1 MSSDNRMVFTKD
13 NIDTY
18 LKALAKEYRKLGGR
32 KLPAEIVL
40 IGGASILINYGFRR
54 MTTDIDALIQSAS
67 TMKEAIDHVGDMY
80 GLPRGWLNEDFKRTA
95 SYTPKLIQHSDYY
108 KTFYGVLTVRSVS
121 GEYLIAMK
129 LRAGRQYKNDLSDIL
144 GILAAHDRLKRPLT
158 MNMIET
164 AVTNL
169 YGSWEEIPD
178 TAQEFIKNAMKDG
191 DYDRMLSEIRES
203 EKETRTSLLAFEDNY
218 PGTTNTEN
226 VDDIINML
234 KKKKDLENQKN

>member
-32 KLPAEIVL
+32 KLRAEIVL
-40 IGGASILINYGFRR
+40 IGGASVLINYGFRE

-95 SYTPKLIQHSDYY
+95 SYTPKLIQHSEYY
-108 KTFYGVLTVRSVS
+108 KTFYGVLTIRSVS

-144 GILAAHDRLKRPLT
+144 
-158 MNMIET
+158 
-164 AVTNL
+164 
-169 YGSWEEIPD
+169 
-178 TAQEFIKNAMKDG
+178 
-191 DYDRMLSEIRES
+191 
-203 EKETRTSLLAFEDNY
+203 
-218 PGTTNTEN
+218 
-226 VDDIINML
+226 
-234 KKKKDLENQKN
+234 

>member
-1 MSSDNRMVFTKD
+1 MSSDDRIVFTKD

-32 KLPAEIVL
+32 RLPAEMVI
-40 IGGASILINYGFRR
+40 IGGASVLINYGFRE
-54 MTTDIDALIQSAS
+54 MTTDIDALIQSTS

-121 GEYLIAMK
+121 GEYLVAMK

-144 GILAAHDRLKRPLT
+144 GILAAHERLQKPLT
-158 MNMIET
+158 MSMIED
-164 AVTNL
+164 AVTDL
-169 YGSWEEIPD
+169 YGSWKEIPD
-178 TAQEFIKNAMKDG
+178 TAKGFIKNTMKDG
-191 DYDRMLSEIRES
+191 DYERMLSEIRES
-203 EKETRTSLLAFEDNY
+203 EKETRTILLDFEDHY
-218 PGTTNTEN
+218 PGKANTKN

-234 KKKKDLENQKN
+234 KKKKDLESQK